1 MKGIR
6 MIRRTGLALL
16 LCFTVFAVQANLNDV
31 IDDIATCI
39 KTANTKGL
47 TKYFSS
53 TVSMNLMN
61 DEGVYSRVQAEIILR
76 DFFNKNQPTNVQFI
90 HRLDSNPNLKYVV
103 LNLRTAKETY
113 RVSYRLTNEDNIF
126 KVTEFRIEPTS

>member
-6 MIRRTGLALL
+6 MIRRSGLALL
-16 LCFTVFAVQANLNDV
+16 MFFAVFAAQANLSDV
-31 IDDIATCI
+31 IDDIATCV

-76 DFFNKNQPTNVQFI
+76 EFFNKNKPTNVQFI

-103 LNLRTAKETY
+103 LNLTTSRETF
-113 RVSYRLTNEDNIF
+113 RVSYRLTNEDNVF

>member
-1 MKGIR
+1 
-6 MIRRTGLALL
+6 MIRRTGLALML
-16 LCFTVFAVQANLNDV
+16 FFTVFTVQANLNDV

-103 LNLRTAKETY
+103 LSLRTAKESY
-113 RVSYRLTNEDNIF
+113 RVSYRLTNEDNLF

>member
-1 MKGIR
+1 M
-6 MIRRTGLALL
+6 ALML
-16 LCFTVFAVQANLNDV
+16 FFTVFTVQANLNDV

-103 LNLRTAKETY
+103 LNLRTAKESY
-113 RVSYRLTNEDNIF
+113 RVSYRLTNEDNLF

>member
-1 MKGIR
+1 

>member
-1 MKGIR
+1 
-6 MIRRTGLALL
+6 MIRRTGLALML
-16 LCFTVFAVQANLNDV
+16 FFTVFSVQANLNDV

-39 KTANTKGL
+39 KAANTKGL

-53 TVSMNLMN
+53 TVSMNLMS

-76 DFFNKNQPTNVQFI
+76 EFFNKNQPTNVQYI

-103 LNLRTAKETY
+103 LNLRTAKESY
-113 RVSYRLTNEDNIF
+113 RVSYRLTNEDNLF